1 MAQTQTITIA
11 RALNTLKHLKVEIDD
26 YFKTQRYFAGFQF
39 GSSGAN
45 TNVATMNAKQ
55 LTETIQGNYDKIDSL
70 MRRQLALKTAIAK
83 SNVETFITVNGRSM
97 SVSEAIITRS
107 LIESRV
113 ILLKQMRNVNSNLNT
128 EMEKLQTK
136 FEERVITITK
146 ESMSENMPAEER
158 AQVTVNVRRVQED
171 MVGPRPID
179 PLRLAEKV
187 KTLEEEINFLKS
199 ELDHVLNE
207 SNTTTTITIEV

>member
-1 MAQTQTITIA
+1 
-11 RALNTLKHLKVEIDD
+11 
-26 YFKTQRYFAGFQF
+26 
-39 GSSGAN
+39 
-45 TNVATMNAKQ
+45 
-55 LTETIQGNYDKIDSL
+55 
-70 MRRQLALKTAIAK
+70 
-83 SNVETFITVNGRSM
+83 
-97 SVSEAIITRS
+97 
-107 LIESRV
+107 
-113 ILLKQMRNVNSNLNT
+113 
-128 EMEKLQTK
+128 
-136 FEERVITITK
+136 
-146 ESMSENMPAEER
+146 MSENMSAEER

>member
-1 MAQTQTITIA
+1 
-11 RALNTLKHLKVEIDD
+11 
-26 YFKTQRYFAGFQF
+26 
-39 GSSGAN
+39 
-45 TNVATMNAKQ
+45 
-55 LTETIQGNYDKIDSL
+55 
-70 MRRQLALKTAIAK
+70 
-83 SNVETFITVNGRSM
+83 M

-107 LIESRV
+107 LIESRA
-113 ILLKQMRNVNSNLNT
+113 ILLKQMRNVNSNINT

-136 FEERVITITK
+136 FDERVITITK
-146 ESMSENMPAEER
+146 ESMSENMSAEER